1 MRVPHRTIHRREIS
15 LKESEEELLMEMNFE
30 ELDETTRRYMLSE
43 FEAEEA
49 SNNPYR
55 SKYGGPA
62 CQDSHVR

>member
-1 MRVPHRTIHRREIS
+1 
-15 LKESEEELLMEMNFE
+15 MEMNFE